1 MSANFSNAA
10 YFLVTTLIELYL
22 WVLILRVLL
31 QQVRADF
38 YNPVSQLV
46 WRLTQPLVGVPG
58 RLIPSYRQWDLA
70 GLLVLLVGAILYIH
84 IVCWLL
90 GFRISL
96 PMSLWQAV
104 LKVISMTLL
113 LFTFS
118 IFVQAILS
126 WLGPGVNNRAGN
138 VLWSLNEPLLRPLRR
153 VIPSISGIDVSPLV
167 AILLLQVLY
176 RLLPLHPVLR

>member
-1 MSANFSNAA
+1 MSANLSNAA

-31 QQVRADF
+31 QRVRADF

-46 WRLTQPLVGVPG
+46 WQLTQPVVGLPG
-58 RLIPSYRQWDLA
+58 RVIPSYRQWDFA
-70 GLLVLLVGAILYIH
+70 GLVVLLLGAMLYIH

-90 GFRISL
+90 GFRISV

-104 LKVISMTLL
+104 LKIASMTLL
-113 LFTFS
+113 LLTFS
-118 IFVQAILS
+118 LFVQAILS

-153 VIPSISGIDVSPLV
+153 FIPTLSGIDFSPLV
-167 AILLLQVLY
+167 AILILQVLY